1 MLKATSYVR
10 DSLGRIVVNSS
21 TGYPLTTGP
30 LKSFG
35 RVTPK
40 YMLGAGTTNS
50 YSGFTLSTN
59 WEYRGG
65 NYMFSDLGR
74 QMTFTGSGKWTEN
87 RAPHIFP
94 NSAYLDATSGKYI
107 QNTSVMTREAEYG
120 LWVDNYRLISENFV
134 APAWFIK
141 LRDINLSYSFSNSL
155 VAKTKVFSGVTIAL
169 FGRNLITV
177 KDKANQFADPEFS
190 FTTGNGVGI
199 NNTDQTPPV
208 RQYGV
213 NLQLNFK

>member
-1 MLKATSYVR
+1 
-10 DSLGRIVVNSS
+10 
-21 TGYPLTTGP
+21 
-30 LKSFG
+30 
-35 RVTPK
+35 
-40 YMLGAGTTNS
+40 MLGAGTNIS
-50 YSGFTLSTN
+50 FAGFSLATN

-65 NYMFSDLGR
+65 NVMFSDLGR

-94 NSAYLDATSGKYI
+94 NSAYLDAGTGKYVA
-107 QNTSVMTREAEYG
+107 NTTMTREAEYG

-141 LRDINLSYSFSNSL
+141 LRDINISYSIPEKWIS
-155 VAKTKVFSGVTIAL
+155 KTKVLGSATIAL
-169 FGRNLITV
+169 FGRNLVTIRDE
-177 KDKANQFADPEFS
+177 KNMFADPEFS

-213 NLQLNFK
+213 NLIVNFK